1 MLTAVTLS
9 DLDRATDLLAE
20 GFPGRTR
27 AFWRTSLSRLVQA
40 GGNAAADHPFG
51 FFMMEK
57 DEPVGIALTPASLR
71 PRPEGAP
78 LRVVNVSSW
87 YVRPAHRWRA
97 ALMLRKIVADPGSIY
112 TDLTPTADVRTMI
125 ATFGFKAIN
134 LGVVMHL
141 LPALALRR
149 GLPATVSE
157 WQPGEPLPERSPPAE
172 LVESH
177 RALGCL
183 PLIVEGRAGR
193 TLLVLR
199 PKRVRRL
206 PATQAVYV
214 GSHAALEPHLPTL
227 ARHLLGRGL
236 LVAQI
241 DCRSEAGTR
250 NLGFRHNGLWFA
262 KGSLFEDCTDHL
274 GTELSLFDL

>member
-9 DLDRATDLLAE
+9 DLDCATELLAE

-27 AFWRTSLSRLVQA
+27 AFWRTSLARLVQA
-40 GGNAAADHPFG
+40 GGNVAAEYPFG
-51 FFMMEK
+51 FFLMEK
-57 DEPVGIALTPASLR
+57 GEPVGVALTPASLR
-71 PRPEGAP
+71 PRPDGAP
-78 LRVVNVSSW
+78 QRVVNVSSW
-87 YVRPAHRWRA
+87 YVRPVHRWRA
-97 ALMLRKIVADPGSIY
+97 ALMLRKIVGDPGLVY
-112 TDLTPTADVRTMI
+112 TDLSPTADVQTML
-125 ATFGFKAIN
+125 ATFGFKPVN

-141 LPALALRR
+141 LPSLALRR
-149 GLPATVSE
+149 GVPATVSE
-157 WQPGEPLPERSPPAE
+157 WQAGEALPEGSPPAM
-172 LVESH
+172 LLESH

-214 GSHAALEPHLPTL
+214 GSHAALEPHLPAL

-250 NLGFRHNGLWFA
+250 NIGFRRNGLWFA

>member
-1 MLTAVTLS
+1 MLTAVTLP
-9 DLDRATDLLAE
+9 DLDRATELLAE
-20 GFPGRTR
+20 GFPARTR
-27 AFWRTSLSRLVQA
+27 AFWRTSLARLVQA
-40 GGNAAADHPFG
+40 GGNSAAEYPLG
-51 FFMMEK
+51 FFLMEN
-57 DEPVGIALTPASLR
+57 DEPVGVALTPASLR
-71 PRPEGAP
+71 QRPGSEP
-78 LRVVNVSSW
+78 QRVVNVSSL

-97 ALMLRKIVADPGSIY
+97 ALMLRKIVSEPGLIY
-112 TDLTPTADVRTMI
+112 TDLSPTADVRTMI
-125 ATFGFKAIN
+125 ATFGFKAVN
-134 LGVVMHL
+134 LGVVMHV
-141 LPALALRR
+141 LPALALCR
-149 GLPATVSE
+149 GRPATVSE
-157 WQPGEPLPERSPPAE
+157 WQAGEPLPAGSPPAT
-172 LVESH
+172 LIESH

-183 PLIVEGRAGR
+183 PLIVDGKAGR
-193 TLLVLR
+193 TLLVMR

-250 NLGFRHNGLWFA
+250 NIGFRRNGLWFA

>member
-20 GFPGRTR
+20 GFPTRTR
-27 AFWRTSLSRLVQA
+27 AFWRTSLARLVQA
-40 GGNAAADHPFG
+40 GGNSEADHPLG
-51 FFMMEK
+51 CFMMDK

-71 PRPEGAP
+71 PRPDGAP
-78 LRVVNVSSW
+78 LRFVNVSSW

-97 ALMLRKIVADPGSIY
+97 VLMLRKIVSDPGSIY

-125 ATFGFKAIN
+125 ATLGFKAVN

-141 LPALALRR
+141 LPILALRR

-157 WQPGEPLPERSPPAE
+157 WQAGEPLPAGSPSAD
-172 LVESH
+172 LIESH
-177 RALGCL
+177 RGLGCL
-183 PLIVEGRAGR
+183 PLIVEGRGGR

-214 GSHAALEPHLPTL
+214 GSHAALEPHLPAL

>member
-9 DLDRATDLLAE
+9 DLDHATDLLAE
-20 GFPGRTR
+20 GFPARTR
-27 AFWRTSLSRLVQA
+27 AFWRTSIARLVQA
-40 GGNAAADHPFG
+40 GGNAAAEYPLG
-51 FFMMEK
+51 FFLMDK
-57 DEPVGIALTPASLR
+57 DEPVGVALTPASLR
-71 PRPEGAP
+71 QRPESEP
-78 LRVVNVSSW
+78 QRVVNVSSW

-97 ALMLRKIVADPGSIY
+97 ALMLRKIVSEPGSIY
-112 TDLTPTADVRTMI
+112 TDLSPTADVRTML
-125 ATFGFKAIN
+125 ATFGFKAVN

-157 WQPGEPLPERSPPAE
+157 WQAGEPLPAGSPPPT
-172 LVESH
+172 LIESH

-183 PLIVEGRAGR
+183 PLIVEGKAGR

-241 DCRSEAGTR
+241 DCRSEAATHYA
-250 NLGFRHNGLWFA
+250 GFRRNGLWFA